1 MLPVRKDGRPL
12 RIGHRGAAAL
22 APENTLAALAAAIDA
37 GADAVEFDVLAA
49 RGGLLL
55 AHSADEMPADAATL
69 DEALA
74 FLAGSEVGLHV
85 DVKGEGSEAA
95 IAEALRRHGLLERAF
110 VSSVSAR
117 CLRAFAAA
125 APGLPRALTYP
136 EDRFGV
142 SRLPGAAPVVS
153 LALAAGRRLLPLRLA
168 HLLRGAQ
175 ANVAS
180 LNERVVTAA
189 VVARCRSL
197 GVPIV
202 VWTVDDP
209 ERIRELAA
217 LGVDAIVADDPRLL
231 AATIPT

>member
-1 MLPVRKDGRPL
+1 MVHPPRGLGRH
-12 RIGHRGAAAL
+12 GVARGRRAL
-22 APENTLAALAAAIDA
+22 ATASVNTP
-37 GADAVEFDVLAA
+37 GA
-49 RGGLLL
+49 
-55 AHSADEMPADAATL
+55 
-69 DEALA
+69 
-74 FLAGSEVGLHV
+74 
-85 DVKGEGSEAA
+85 
-95 IAEALRRHGLLERAF
+95 
-110 VSSVSAR
+110 
-117 CLRAFAAA
+117 
-125 APGLPRALTYP
+125 
-136 EDRFGV
+136 GV

>member
-22 APENTLAALAAAIDA
+22 APENTLAALAAAIEA
-37 GADAVEFDVLAA
+37 GVDAVEFDVLAA

-55 AHSADEMPADAATL
+55 AHSADEIPAGAATL
-69 DEALA
+69 DDALA

-95 IAEALRRHGLLERAF
+95 IVEALRRHGLLERAF
-110 VSSVSAR
+110 VSSVRAR
-117 CLRAFAAA
+117 SLRAFAAA
-125 APGLPRALTYP
+125 APELPRALTYP

-142 SRLPGAAPVVS
+142 SRLPGASPVVS
-153 LALAAGRRLLPLRLA
+153 LGLAAARRLLPLRLA
-168 HLLRGAQ
+168 RLLRRAQ

-180 LNERVVTAA
+180 LNEQVVTAA
-189 VVARCRSL
+189 VVARCRAL

-202 VWTVDDP
+202 AWTVDDSV
-209 ERIRELAA
+209 RVAELVA
-217 LGVDAIVADDPRLL
+217 LGVDAVVADDPRLL
-231 AATIPT
+231 AATISA